1 MTPEQIQETISNILK
16 IQAELQQS
24 QLRQEG
30 EIKNLLEVQ
39 AELQQSQLRQES
51 KINDILTISERHS
64 EQIEDLRAINR
75 ETLQTIRESH
85 RDLAE
90 IIEQSNRKI
99 ERQISNLVGYSL
111 TAESDRLN
119 IQERIRYLEKRID
132 RLEDNIK

>member
-1 MTPEQIQETISNILK
+1 MTPEQIQETISTILK

-51 KINDILTISERHS
+51 KINNILTISERHS
-64 EQIEDLRAINR
+64 EQIKDLRAINR

-90 IIEQSNRKI
+90 IIEQSNRRI
-99 ERQISNLVGYSL
+99 DRQISNLVGYSL
-111 TAESDRLN
+111 TAESEVFN
-119 IQERIRYLEKRID
+119 IQERIRYLEKRLE

>member
-1 MTPEQIQETISNILK
+1 MTPEQIQETISTILK

-24 QLRQEG
+24 QLRQE
-30 EIKNLLEVQ
+30 
-39 AELQQSQLRQES
+39 S
-51 KINDILTISERHS
+51 KINNILEIQENHS
-64 EQIEDLRAINR
+64 KEIEDLRAINR

-85 RDLAE
+85 RDLGE
-90 IIEQSNRKI
+90 IIEQSNRRI

-119 IQERIRYLEKRID
+119 IQERIRYLEKRIE